1 MLTDEKIRSLW
12 DGHTVPAFGKT
23 GINPIVFARAIEAE
37 VRKDYEALIQQL
49 VEALEAG
56 LEEVIATG
64 ECEGV
69 LFGPDQHV
77 DEKLQAAIAA
87 ARARL
92 KETAP

>member
-1 MLTDEKIRSLW
+1 MALSEKTALRLW
-12 DGHTVPAFGKT
+12 ASVAAIEDHPAEVVK
-23 GINPIVFARAIEAE
+23 FAQAVEAE

-92 KETAP
+92 KETP